1 MVKSKIIQIILFG
14 FGLLI
19 FIFTYLSFFQ
29 KTNSNYLNETG
40 RLEKSLEQ
48 SLDMKKIVKKNKD
61 NDSVIEYVAPTF
73 KIAEDKN
80 ASNIISDLSYKNIDH
95 KGNIFNINS
104 KITKIFEDK
113 KDTNFM
119 EVVVARIFLL
129 DGRVIEIFADKAIY
143 NTINYNTEFVGNVH
157 VVEDET
163 KITSNN
169 LNFIFDKNLITIYN
183 DVEYKGYNKFL
194 TADKVDINLLNHK
207 VNVYMYDKMSKVK
220 ANLRN

>member
-1 MVKSKIIQIILFG
+1 MAKSKIIQIILFA

-29 KTNSNYLNETG
+29 KTNSNYLNETE

-48 SLDMKKIVKKNKD
+48 SLDMKKIVKKDKD
-61 NDSVIEYVAPTF
+61 NDSVIE
-73 KIAEDKN
+73 EDKN

-104 KITKIFEDK
+104 KITKIFEEKMDL
-113 KDTNFM
+113 NFM

-129 DGRVIEIFADKAIY
+129 DGNVIEIFADKAIY
-143 NTINYNTEFVGNVH
+143 NTINYNTKFVGNVL
-157 VVEDET
+157 VVENEN

-169 LNFIFDKNLITIYN
+169 LDLIFDKNLITIYN
-183 DVEYKGYNKFL
+183 NVKYKGYNKFL

>member
-29 KTNSNYLNETG
+29 KTNSNYLNETE

-48 SLDMKKIVKKNKD
+48 SLDIKKIVKNNKD
-61 NDSVIEYVAPTF
+61 NASVIE
-73 KIAEDKN
+73 EDKN
-80 ASNIISDLSYKNIDH
+80 TSNIISDLSYKNIDH

-113 KDTNFM
+113 EDLNFM

-143 NTINYNTEFVGNVH
+143 NTINYNTEFVGNVL
-157 VVEDET
+157 VVEDEN

-169 LNFIFDKNLITIYN
+169 LDFVFDKNLITIYN
-183 DVEYKGYNKFL
+183 NVKYKGYNKFL
-194 TADKVDINLLNHK
+194 TADKVNINLLNHK

>member
-29 KTNSNYLNETG
+29 KTNSNYLNETE

-48 SLDMKKIVKKNKD
+48 SLDMKKIVKKDKD
-61 NDSVIEYVAPTF
+61 NDSVIE
-73 KIAEDKN
+73 EDKN

-113 KDTNFM
+113 EDLNFM

-143 NTINYNTEFVGNVH
+143 NTINYNTEFVGNVL
-157 VVEDET
+157 VVEGEN

-169 LNFIFDKNLITIYN
+169 LDFIFDKNLITIYN
-183 DVEYKGYNKFL
+183 NVKYKGYNKFL

>member
-29 KTNSNYLNETG
+29 KTNSNYLNETE

-48 SLDMKKIVKKNKD
+48 SLDMKKIVKKDKD
-61 NDSVIEYVAPTF
+61 NDSVIE
-73 KIAEDKN
+73 EDKN

-113 KDTNFM
+113 EDLNFM

-143 NTINYNTEFVGNVH
+143 NTINYNTEFVGNVL
-157 VVEDET
+157 VVEDEN

-169 LNFIFDKNLITIYN
+169 LDFIFDKNLITIYN
-183 DVEYKGYNKFL
+183 NVKYKGYNKFL

-220 ANLRN
+220 ANLIN

>member
-1 MVKSKIIQIILFG
+1 VVKSKIIQIILFG

-29 KTNSNYLNETG
+29 KTNSNYLNETE

-48 SLDMKKIVKKNKD
+48 SLDMKKIVKKDKD
-61 NDSVIEYVAPTF
+61 NDSVIE
-73 KIAEDKN
+73 EDKN

-113 KDTNFM
+113 EDLNFM
-119 EVVVARIFLL
+119 EVVVCRIFLL
-129 DGRVIEIFADKAIY
+129 DGSVIEIFADKAIY
-143 NTINYNTEFVGNVH
+143 NTINYNTEFVGNVL
-157 VVEDET
+157 VVKDEN

-169 LNFIFDKNLITIYN
+169 LDFIFDKNLITIYN
-183 DVEYKGYNKFL
+183 DVKYKGYNKFL

-207 VNVYMYDKMSKVK
+207 VNVYMYNKMSKVK

>member
-29 KTNSNYLNETG
+29 KTNSIYLNETE

-61 NDSVIEYVAPTF
+61 NDSVNE
-73 KIAEDKN
+73 EDKN

-113 KDTNFM
+113 EDLNFM

-157 VVEDET
+157 VVEDEN

-169 LNFIFDKNLITIYN
+169 LDFIFDKNLITIYN
-183 DVEYKGYNKFL
+183 NVKYKGYNKFL

>member
-29 KTNSNYLNETG
+29 KTNSNYLNETE

-48 SLDMKKIVKKNKD
+48 SLDMKKIVKKDKD
-61 NDSVIEYVAPTF
+61 NDSVIE
-73 KIAEDKN
+73 EDKN

-113 KDTNFM
+113 EDLNFM

-143 NTINYNTEFVGNVH
+143 NTINYNTEFVGNVL
-157 VVEDET
+157 VVEDEN

-169 LNFIFDKNLITIYN
+169 LDFIFVKKLITIYN
-183 DVEYKGYNKFL
+183 NVKYKGYNKFL

>member
-1 MVKSKIIQIILFG
+1 MVKSKIIQIILFV

-29 KTNSNYLNETG
+29 KTNSNYLNETE

-48 SLDMKKIVKKNKD
+48 SLDMKKIVKKDKD
-61 NDSVIEYVAPTF
+61 NDSVIE
-73 KIAEDKN
+73 EDKN

-104 KITKIFEDK
+104 KITKIFEDEE
-113 KDTNFM
+113 DLNFM
-119 EVVVARIFLL
+119 EVVVCRIFLL

-143 NTINYNTEFVGNVH
+143 NTINYNTEFVGNVL
-157 VVEDET
+157 VVEDEN

-169 LNFIFDKNLITIYN
+169 LDFIFDKNLITIYN

-207 VNVYMYDKMSKVK
+207 VNIYMYDKMSKVK

>member
-29 KTNSNYLNETG
+29 KTNSNYLNETE

-48 SLDMKKIVKKNKD
+48 SLDMKKIVKKDKD
-61 NDSVIEYVAPTF
+61 NDSVIE
-73 KIAEDKN
+73 EDKN
-80 ASNIISDLSYKNIDH
+80 ASNIISNLSYKNIDH

-113 KDTNFM
+113 EDLNFM

-143 NTINYNTEFVGNVH
+143 NTINYNTEFVGNVL
-157 VVEDET
+157 VAEGEN
-163 KITSNN
+163 KIISNN
-169 LNFIFDKNLITIYN
+169 LDFIFDKNLITIYN
-183 DVEYKGYNKFL
+183 NVKYKGYNKFL

>member
-29 KTNSNYLNETG
+29 KTNSNYLNETEK
-40 RLEKSLEQ
+40 LEKSLEQ
-48 SLDMKKIVKKNKD
+48 SLDMKKIVKKDKD
-61 NDSVIEYVAPTF
+61 NDSVIE
-73 KIAEDKN
+73 EDKN

-113 KDTNFM
+113 EDLNFM

-143 NTINYNTEFVGNVH
+143 NTINYDTKFAGNVL
-157 VVEDET
+157 VVEDEN

-169 LNFIFDKNLITIYN
+169 LDFIFDKNLITIYN
-183 DVEYKGYNKFL
+183 NVKYKGYNKFL

>member
-29 KTNSNYLNETG
+29 KTNSNYLNETE

-48 SLDMKKIVKKNKD
+48 SLDMKKIVKKDKD
-61 NDSVIEYVAPTF
+61 NDSVIE
-73 KIAEDKN
+73 EDKN

-113 KDTNFM
+113 EDLNFM

-129 DGRVIEIFADKAIY
+129 DGSVIEIFADKAIY

-157 VVEDET
+157 VVENEN

-169 LNFIFDKNLITIYN
+169 LDFIFAKNLITIYN
-183 DVEYKGYNKFL
+183 NVKYKGYNKFL

-220 ANLRN
+220 VNLRN

>member
-29 KTNSNYLNETG
+29 KTNSNYLNETE

-48 SLDMKKIVKKNKD
+48 SLDMKKIVKKDKD
-61 NDSVIEYVAPTF
+61 NDSVIE
-73 KIAEDKN
+73 EDKN

-113 KDTNFM
+113 QDLNFM

-143 NTINYNTEFVGNVH
+143 NTINYNTEFVGNVL
-157 VVEDET
+157 VVEDEN

-169 LNFIFDKNLITIYN
+169 LDFIFDKNLITIYN
-183 DVEYKGYNKFL
+183 NVKYKGYNKFL

>member
-1 MVKSKIIQIILFG
+1 MVKSKIIQIILFS

-29 KTNSNYLNETG
+29 KTNSNYLNETE

-48 SLDMKKIVKKNKD
+48 SLDMKKIVKKDKD
-61 NDSVIEYVAPTF
+61 NDSVIE
-73 KIAEDKN
+73 EDKN
-80 ASNIISDLSYKNIDH
+80 VSNIISDLSYKNIDH

-113 KDTNFM
+113 EDLNFM
-119 EVVVARIFLL
+119 EVVVCRIFLL
-129 DGRVIEIFADKAIY
+129 DGSVIEIFADKAIY
-143 NTINYNTEFVGNVH
+143 NTINYNTEFVGNVL
-157 VVEDET
+157 VVEDEN

-169 LNFIFDKNLITIYN
+169 LDFIFDKNLITIYN
-183 DVEYKGYNKFL
+183 NVKYKGYNKFL

>member
-29 KTNSNYLNETG
+29 KTNSIYLNETE

-48 SLDMKKIVKKNKD
+48 SLDMKKIVKKDKD
-61 NDSVIEYVAPTF
+61 NDSVIE
-73 KIAEDKN
+73 EDKN

-113 KDTNFM
+113 QDLNFM

-143 NTINYNTEFVGNVH
+143 NTTNYNTEFVGNVL
-157 VVEDET
+157 VVEDEN

-169 LNFIFDKNLITIYN
+169 LDFIFDKNLITIYN
-183 DVEYKGYNKFL
+183 NVKYKGYNKFL

>member
-29 KTNSNYLNETG
+29 KTNSNYLNETE

-48 SLDMKKIVKKNKD
+48 SLDMKKIVKKDKD
-61 NDSVIEYVAPTF
+61 NDSVIE
-73 KIAEDKN
+73 EDKN

-113 KDTNFM
+113 EDLNFM

-143 NTINYNTEFVGNVH
+143 NTINYNTKFVGNVL
-157 VVEDET
+157 VVEGEN

-169 LNFIFDKNLITIYN
+169 LDFIFDKNLITIYN
-183 DVEYKGYNKFL
+183 NVKYKGYNKFL

>member
-29 KTNSNYLNETG
+29 KTNSNYLNETE

-48 SLDMKKIVKKNKD
+48 SLDMKKIVKKDKD
-61 NDSVIEYVAPTF
+61 NDSVIE
-73 KIAEDKN
+73 EDKGL
-80 ASNIISDLSYKNIDH
+80 SNIINNLSYKNIDH

-113 KDTNFM
+113 EDLNFM

-143 NTINYNTEFVGNVH
+143 NTTNYNTEFVGNVL
-157 VVEDET
+157 VVEDEN

-169 LNFIFDKNLITIYN
+169 LDFIFDKNLITIYN
-183 DVEYKGYNKFL
+183 NVKYKGYNKFL

>member
-29 KTNSNYLNETG
+29 KTNSNYLNETE

-48 SLDMKKIVKKNKD
+48 SLDMKKIVKKDKD
-61 NDSVIEYVAPTF
+61 NDSVIE
-73 KIAEDKN
+73 EDKN

-143 NTINYNTEFVGNVH
+143 NTINYNTEFVGNVF
-157 VVEDET
+157 VVEDEN

-169 LNFIFDKNLITIYN
+169 LDFIFDKNLITIYN
-183 DVEYKGYNKFL
+183 NVKYKGYNKFL

-207 VNVYMYDKMSKVK
+207 VNVYMYDKMGKVK

>member
-29 KTNSNYLNETG
+29 KTNSNYLNETE

-48 SLDMKKIVKKNKD
+48 SLDMKKIVKKDKD
-61 NDSVIEYVAPTF
+61 NDSVIE
-73 KIAEDKN
+73 EDKN

-113 KDTNFM
+113 KDLNFM
-119 EVVVARIFLL
+119 EVVVCRIFLL
-129 DGRVIEIFADKAIY
+129 DGSVIEIFADKAIY
-143 NTINYNTEFVGNVH
+143 NTINYNTEFVGNVL
-157 VVEDET
+157 VVEDEN

-169 LNFIFDKNLITIYN
+169 LDFIFDKNLITIYN
-183 DVEYKGYNKFL
+183 NVKYKGYNKFL

>member
-29 KTNSNYLNETG
+29 KTNSNYLNET
-40 RLEKSLEQ
+40 ESLEQ
-48 SLDMKKIVKKNKD
+48 SLDMKKIVKKDKD
-61 NDSVIEYVAPTF
+61 NDSVIE
-73 KIAEDKN
+73 EDKN
-80 ASNIISDLSYKNIDH
+80 TSNIISDLSYKNIDH

-113 KDTNFM
+113 EDLNFM

-143 NTINYNTEFVGNVH
+143 NTINYNTKFVGNVL
-157 VVEDET
+157 VVEDEN

-169 LNFIFDKNLITIYN
+169 LDFIFDKNLITIYN
-183 DVEYKGYNKFL
+183 NVKYKGYNKFL

>member
-29 KTNSNYLNETG
+29 KTNSNYLNETE

-48 SLDMKKIVKKNKD
+48 SLDMKKIVKKDKD
-61 NDSVIEYVAPTF
+61 NDSVIE
-73 KIAEDKN
+73 EDKN
-80 ASNIISDLSYKNIDH
+80 VSNIISDLSYKNIDH

-113 KDTNFM
+113 EDLNFM

-129 DGRVIEIFADKAIY
+129 NGRVIEIFADKAIY
-143 NTINYNTEFVGNVH
+143 NTINYNTEFAGNVL
-157 VVEDET
+157 VVEDEN

-169 LNFIFDKNLITIYN
+169 LDFIFDKNLITIYN
-183 DVEYKGYNKFL
+183 NVKYKGYNKFL

>member
-29 KTNSNYLNETG
+29 KTNSNYLNETE

-48 SLDMKKIVKKNKD
+48 SLDMKKIVKKDKD
-61 NDSVIEYVAPTF
+61 NDSVIE
-73 KIAEDKN
+73 EDKN

-113 KDTNFM
+113 DDLNFM

-143 NTINYNTEFVGNVH
+143 NTINYNTEFVGNVL
-157 VVEDET
+157 VVEDEN

-169 LNFIFDKNLITIYN
+169 LDFIFDKNLITIYN
-183 DVEYKGYNKFL
+183 NVKYKGYNKFL

>member
-29 KTNSNYLNETG
+29 KTNSIYLNET
-40 RLEKSLEQ
+40 KSLEQ

-113 KDTNFM
+113 EDLNFM

-143 NTINYNTEFVGNVH
+143 NTINYNTEFVDNVL
-157 VVEDET
+157 VVEDEN

-169 LNFIFDKNLITIYN
+169 LDFIFDKNLITIYN
-183 DVEYKGYNKFL
+183 NVKYKGYNKFL

>member
-29 KTNSNYLNETG
+29 KTNSNYLNETE

-48 SLDMKKIVKKNKD
+48 SLDMKKIVKKDKD
-61 NDSVIEYVAPTF
+61 NDSVIE
-73 KIAEDKN
+73 EDKN

-113 KDTNFM
+113 EDLNFM

-143 NTINYNTEFVGNVH
+143 NTINYNTEFVGNVL
-157 VVEDET
+157 VVKDEN

-183 DVEYKGYNKFL
+183 DVKYKGYNKFL

-207 VNVYMYDKMSKVK
+207 VNIYMYDKMSKVK

>member
-1 MVKSKIIQIILFG
+1 VVKSKIIQIILFG

-29 KTNSNYLNETG
+29 KTNSNYLNETE

-48 SLDMKKIVKKNKD
+48 SLDMKKIVKNNKD

-73 KIAEDKN
+73 IIAEDKN

-113 KDTNFM
+113 EDLNFM

-143 NTINYNTEFVGNVH
+143 NTINYNTEFVGNVL
-157 VVEDET
+157 VVEDEN

-169 LNFIFDKNLITIYN
+169 LDFIFDKNLITIYN
-183 DVEYKGYNKFL
+183 NVKYKGYNKFL

-220 ANLRN
+220 ANVRN

>member
-1 MVKSKIIQIILFG
+1 VVKSKIIQIILFG

-29 KTNSNYLNETG
+29 KTNSNYLNETE

-48 SLDMKKIVKKNKD
+48 SLNMKKIVKNNKD
-61 NDSVIEYVAPTF
+61 NDSVIE
-73 KIAEDKN
+73 EDKN
-80 ASNIISDLSYKNIDH
+80 TSNIISDLSYKNIDH

-113 KDTNFM
+113 EDLNFM
-119 EVVVARIFLL
+119 EVVVCRIFLL

-143 NTINYNTEFVGNVH
+143 NTINYNTEFVGNVL
-157 VVEDET
+157 VVEDEN

-169 LNFIFDKNLITIYN
+169 LDFIFDKNLITIYN
-183 DVEYKGYNKFL
+183 NVKYKGYNKFL

-207 VNVYMYDKMSKVK
+207 VNVYMYNKMSKVK
-220 ANLRN
+220 VNLRN

>member
-29 KTNSNYLNETG
+29 KTNSNYLNETV
-40 RLEKSLEQ
+40 RWKNSLEQ
-48 SLDMKKIVKKNKD
+48 NLEIKKIVKKDKD
-61 NDSVIEYVAPTF
+61 NDSVIE
-73 KIAEDKN
+73 EDKN
-80 ASNIISDLSYKNIDH
+80 TSNIISDLNYKNIDH

-113 KDTNFM
+113 EDLNFM

-129 DGRVIEIFADKAIY
+129 DGRVIEIFADEAIY
-143 NTINYNTEFVGNVH
+143 NTINYNTEFVGNVF
-157 VVEDET
+157 VVENEN

-169 LNFIFDKNLITIYN
+169 LDFIFDKNLITIYN
-183 DVEYKGYNKFL
+183 NVKYKGHNKFL
-194 TADKVDINLLNHK
+194 TADKIDINLLNHK

>member
-29 KTNSNYLNETG
+29 KTNSNYLNET
-40 RLEKSLEQ
+40 ESLEQ
-48 SLDMKKIVKKNKD
+48 SLDMKKIVKKDKD
-61 NDSVIEYVAPTF
+61 NYSTIE
-73 KIAEDKN
+73 EDKN
-80 ASNIISDLSYKNIDH
+80 ASNIISDLSYKNIDY

-113 KDTNFM
+113 EDLNFM

-143 NTINYNTEFVGNVH
+143 NTINYNTEFVGNVL
-157 VVEDET
+157 VVEDEN

-169 LNFIFDKNLITIYN
+169 LDFIFAKNLITIYN
-183 DVEYKGYNKFL
+183 NVKYKGYNKFL

-207 VNVYMYDKMSKVK
+207 VNVYMYNKMSKVK

>member
-14 FGLLI
+14 LGLLI

-29 KTNSNYLNETG
+29 KTNSNYLNET
-40 RLEKSLEQ
+40 ESLEQ
-48 SLDMKKIVKKNKD
+48 SLDMKKIVKKDKD
-61 NDSVIEYVAPTF
+61 NDSVIE
-73 KIAEDKN
+73 EDKN

-113 KDTNFM
+113 EDLNFM

-143 NTINYNTEFVGNVH
+143 NTTNYNTEFVGNVL
-157 VVEDET
+157 VVEDEN

-169 LNFIFDKNLITIYN
+169 LDFIFDKNLITIYN
-183 DVEYKGYNKFL
+183 DVKYKGYNKFL

-207 VNVYMYDKMSKVK
+207 VNVYMYNKMSKVK

>member
-19 FIFTYLSFFQ
+19 FVFTYLSFFQ
-29 KTNSNYLNETG
+29 KTNSNYLNETE

-48 SLDMKKIVKKNKD
+48 SLDMKKIVKKDKD
-61 NDSVIEYVAPTF
+61 SDSAI
-73 KIAEDKN
+73 KEDKN
-80 ASNIISDLSYKNIDH
+80 ASNIISNLSYENIDH

-113 KDTNFM
+113 EDLNFM
-119 EVVVARIFLL
+119 EVVVTRIFLL

-143 NTINYNTEFVGNVH
+143 NTINYNTEFVGNVL
-157 VVEDET
+157 VVEDEN

-169 LNFIFDKNLITIYN
+169 LDFIFDKNLITIYN
-183 DVEYKGYNKFL
+183 NVKYKGHNKFL

>member
-1 MVKSKIIQIILFG
+1 MVKSKIIQIILLC

-29 KTNSNYLNETG
+29 KTNSNYLNETE
-40 RLEKSLEQ
+40 RWKNSLEQ
-48 SLDMKKIVKKNKD
+48 NLEIKKIVKKDKD
-61 NDSVIEYVAPTF
+61 NDSVIE
-73 KIAEDKN
+73 EDKKT
-80 ASNIISDLSYKNIDH
+80 SNIISDLNYKNIDH

-113 KDTNFM
+113 EDLNFM

-143 NTINYNTEFVGNVH
+143 NTINYNTEFVGNVL
-157 VVEDET
+157 VVEDEN

-169 LNFIFDKNLITIYN
+169 LDFSFDKNLITIYN
-183 DVEYKGYNKFL
+183 NVKYKGYNKFL
-194 TADKVDINLLNHK
+194 MADKVDINLLNHK
-207 VNVYMYDKMSKVK
+207 VNVFMYDKMGKVK

>member
-29 KTNSNYLNETG
+29 KTNSIYLNETK

-48 SLDMKKIVKKNKD
+48 SLDMKKIVKKDKD
-61 NDSVIEYVAPTF
+61 SDSAI
-73 KIAEDKN
+73 KEDKN
-80 ASNIISDLSYKNIDH
+80 ASNIISNLSYENIDH

-113 KDTNFM
+113 EDLNFM

-143 NTINYNTEFVGNVH
+143 NTINYNTKFVGNVH
-157 VVEDET
+157 VVEGKT

-183 DVEYKGYNKFL
+183 NVKYKGHNKFL

>member
-29 KTNSNYLNETG
+29 KTNSNYLNEIE

-48 SLDMKKIVKKNKD
+48 SLDMKKIVKKDKD
-61 NDSVIEYVAPTF
+61 NDSVIE
-73 KIAEDKN
+73 EDKN

-113 KDTNFM
+113 EDLNFM

-129 DGRVIEIFADKAIY
+129 DGSVIEIFADKAIY
-143 NTINYNTEFVGNVH
+143 NTINYNTEFVGNVL
-157 VVEDET
+157 VVEDEN

-169 LNFIFDKNLITIYN
+169 LDFIFDKNLITIYN
-183 DVEYKGYNKFL
+183 NVKYKGYNKFL

-207 VNVYMYDKMSKVK
+207 VNVYMYNKMSKVK

>member
-1 MVKSKIIQIILFG
+1 MVKSKIIQIILFA

-29 KTNSNYLNETG
+29 KTNSNYLNETEK
-40 RLEKSLEQ
+40 LEKSLEQ
-48 SLDMKKIVKKNKD
+48 SLDMKKIVKKDKD
-61 NDSVIEYVAPTF
+61 NDSVIE
-73 KIAEDKN
+73 EDKS
-80 ASNIISDLSYKNIDH
+80 ASNIMSDLSYKNIDH

-113 KDTNFM
+113 QDLNFM

-143 NTINYNTEFVGNVH
+143 NTINYNTEFVGNVL
-157 VVEDET
+157 VVEDEN

-169 LNFIFDKNLITIYN
+169 LDFIFDKNLITIYN
-183 DVEYKGYNKFL
+183 NVKYKGYNKFL

-207 VNVYMYDKMSKVK
+207 VNVYMYNKMSKVK

>member
-29 KTNSNYLNETG
+29 KTNSNYLNETE

-48 SLDMKKIVKKNKD
+48 SLDMKKIVKKD
-61 NDSVIEYVAPTF
+61 NDSVIE
-73 KIAEDKN
+73 EDKS
-80 ASNIISDLSYKNIDH
+80 ASNIISDLSYKNIDL

-113 KDTNFM
+113 EDLNFM
-119 EVVVARIFLL
+119 EVVVARIVLI
-129 DGRVIEIFADKAIY
+129 DGRVIEIFADEAIY
-143 NTINYNTEFVGNVH
+143 NTINYNTEFVGNVF
-157 VVEDET
+157 VVENEN

-169 LNFIFDKNLITIYN
+169 LDFIFAKNIITIYN
-183 DVEYKGYNKFL
+183 NVKYKGENK
-194 TADKVDINLLNHK
+194 
-207 VNVYMYDKMSKVK
+207 
-220 ANLRN
+220 

>member
-29 KTNSNYLNETG
+29 KTNSNYLNETE

-48 SLDMKKIVKKNKD
+48 SLDMKKIVKKDKD
-61 NDSVIEYVAPTF
+61 NDSVIE
-73 KIAEDKN
+73 EDKN

-113 KDTNFM
+113 EDLNFM

-143 NTINYNTEFVGNVH
+143 NTINYNTKFVGNVL
-157 VVEDET
+157 VVEDEN

-169 LNFIFDKNLITIYN
+169 LDFIFDKNLITIYN
-183 DVEYKGYNKFL
+183 NVKYKGYNKFL

>member
-14 FGLLI
+14 LGLLI
-19 FIFTYLSFFQ
+19 FIFTYLAFFQ
-29 KTNSNYLNETG
+29 KTNSIYLNETE

-48 SLDMKKIVKKNKD
+48 SLDMKKIVKKDKD
-61 NDSVIEYVAPTF
+61 NDSVIE
-73 KIAEDKN
+73 EDKN
-80 ASNIISDLSYKNIDH
+80 TSNIISDLSYKNIDH

-113 KDTNFM
+113 EDLNFM
-119 EVVVARIFLL
+119 EVVIARIFLL

-143 NTINYNTEFVGNVH
+143 NTVNYNTEFVGNVL
-157 VVEDET
+157 VVEDEN

-169 LNFIFDKNLITIYN
+169 LDFIFDKNLITIYN
-183 DVEYKGYNKFL
+183 NVKYKGYNKFL

>member
-29 KTNSNYLNETG
+29 KTNSNYLNETE

-48 SLDMKKIVKKNKD
+48 SLDMKKIVKKDKD
-61 NDSVIEYVAPTF
+61 NDSVIE
-73 KIAEDKN
+73 EDKN
-80 ASNIISDLSYKNIDH
+80 TTNIIVDLSYKNIDH

-104 KITKIFEDK
+104 KITKTFEDK
-113 KDTNFM
+113 EDLNFM

-143 NTINYNTEFVGNVH
+143 NTTNYNTEFVGNVL
-157 VVEDET
+157 VVEDEN

-169 LNFIFDKNLITIYN
+169 LDFVFDKNLITIYN
-183 DVEYKGYNKFL
+183 NVKYQGYNKFL
-194 TADKVDINLLNHK
+194 AADKVDMNLLNHK

>member
-29 KTNSNYLNETG
+29 KTNSNYLNETE

-48 SLDMKKIVKKNKD
+48 SLDMKKIVKKDKD
-61 NDSVIEYVAPTF
+61 NDSVIE
-73 KIAEDKN
+73 EDKN

-113 KDTNFM
+113 EDLNFM
-119 EVVVARIFLL
+119 EVVVCRIFLL
-129 DGRVIEIFADKAIY
+129 DGSVIEIFADKAIY
-143 NTINYNTEFVGNVH
+143 NTINYNTEFAGNVL
-157 VVEDET
+157 VVEDEN

-169 LNFIFDKNLITIYN
+169 LDFIFDKNLITIYN
-183 DVEYKGYNKFL
+183 NVKYKGYNKFL

-207 VNVYMYDKMSKVK
+207 VNIYMYDKMSKVK

>member
-29 KTNSNYLNETG
+29 KTNSNYLNET
-40 RLEKSLEQ
+40 ESLEQ
-48 SLDMKKIVKKNKD
+48 SLDMKKIVKKDKD
-61 NDSVIEYVAPTF
+61 NDSVIE
-73 KIAEDKN
+73 EDKN

-113 KDTNFM
+113 EDLNFM

-129 DGRVIEIFADKAIY
+129 DGSVIEIFADKAIY
-143 NTINYNTEFVGNVH
+143 NTINYNTEFVGNVL
-157 VVEDET
+157 VVEDEN

-169 LNFIFDKNLITIYN
+169 LDFIFDKNLITIYN
-183 DVEYKGYNKFL
+183 NVKYKGYNKFL

>member
-29 KTNSNYLNETG
+29 KTNSIYLNETE

-48 SLDMKKIVKKNKD
+48 SLDMKKIVKKDED
-61 NDSVIEYVAPTF
+61 NDSVIE
-73 KIAEDKN
+73 EDKN

-113 KDTNFM
+113 KDLNFM
-119 EVVVARIFLL
+119 EVVVTRIFLL

-143 NTINYNTEFVGNVH
+143 NTINYNTEFVGNVL
-157 VVEDET
+157 VVEDEN

-169 LNFIFDKNLITIYN
+169 LDFIFDKNLITIYN
-183 DVEYKGYNKFL
+183 NVKYKGYNKFL